1 MLGHSVFYYHSIR
14 KLVVAF
20 GSLFQDI
27 YIERR
32 NKDHELLKHILVPL
46 SYGPKQKY
54 LVRIKENP
62 VLEAGNVAIVIPRMA
77 FQIDG
82 ISYNPARKL
91 QSRTTIEKTITN
103 NEKRVQY
110 VPVPYDINFS
120 LYILVDNAEDGTQI
134 LEQILPFFSP
144 EFTVTVNTLP
154 DLGISHDIP
163 VTLNTASVEDNFDT
177 EFSDK
182 RVIVW
187 TLGFTMQG
195 WIFGPVS
202 EDNVGIIR
210 RVITDFH
217 NVGGS
222 DSQPISDEDV
232 AKTPRHVRITI
243 DPDPID
249 ASPDDEFGYNTTIED
264 FNDNKK
270 RNPVTGEDEEI
281 P

>member
-20 GSLFQDI
+20 GALFQDI

-32 NKDHELLKHILVPL
+32 NKNHELQKHILVPL

-62 VLEAGNVAIVIPRMA
+62 ILESGNIAISIPRMA
-77 FQIDG
+77 FLIDG
-82 ISYNPARKL
+82 IAYNPVRKL
-91 QSRTTIEKTITN
+91 QSRTT
-103 NEKRVQY
+103 NEFAYSYNQKRVQY

-120 LYILVDNAEDGTQI
+120 LYILIDNAEDGTQI
-134 LEQILPFFSP
+134 LEQILPFFTP

-154 DLGISHDIP
+154 DLALSHDVP
-163 VTLNTASVEDNFDT
+163 VTLTNATFEDNFDT

-182 RVIVW
+182 RVIIW
-187 TLGFTMQG
+187 TLQFTMQG
-195 WIFGPVS
+195 WVFGPVS

-210 RVITDFH
+210 RVITDIH
-217 NVGGS
+217 SVGG
-222 DSQPISDEDV
+222 QGEITNEEV
-232 AKTPRHVRITI
+232 AKTPRHVRITV

-249 ASPDDEFGYNTTIED
+249 AGPGDEFGFNTTIED
-264 FNDNKK
+264 FNDGKK

>member
-1 MLGHSVFYYHSIR
+1 MAAVFFCCCDNRVNPYDHTAVVVELGNDFYYLGDGRES
-14 KLVVAF
+14 
-20 GSLFQDI
+20 Q
-27 YIERR
+27 
-32 NKDHELLKHILVPL
+32 ILVNL
-46 SYGPKQKY
+46 RPKSKSK
-54 LVRIKENP
+54 V
-62 VLEAGNVAIVIPRMA
+62 G
-77 FQIDG
+77 
-82 ISYNPARKL
+82 
-91 QSRTTIEKTITN
+91 KTIIPP
-103 NEKRVQY
+103 EVIQY
-110 VPVPYDINFS
+110 
-120 LYILVDNAEDGTQI
+120 
-134 LEQILPFFSP
+134 
-144 EFTVTVNTLP
+144 
-154 DLGISHDIP
+154 
-163 VTLNTASVEDNFDT
+163 NFDT